1 VSVDGQIDLTGMSLT
16 ANTWYYIY
24 LYEEAGEGAIEYSTQ
39 EPDAPYLG
47 TARVKGGPDNTDPTV
62 APDPTRR
69 YLAPIKSGASANT
82 LRDFIHLPSDEAIY
96 FRETAVAFNLGGA
109 ATSFGTRDISAWC
122 PPVTDRAYLHFYTNG
137 SSGVDI
143 NLDPTNVA
151 NQPLTVA
158 RVTSTSQMWAPV
170 YDGQVVA
177 RNVSGSGS
185 TDIHVLAYLLGR

>member
-1 VSVDGQIDLTGMSLT
+1 M
-16 ANTWYYIY
+16 
-24 LYEEAGEGAIEYSTQ
+24 
-39 EPDAPYLG
+39 
-47 TARVKGGPDNTDPTV
+47 
-62 APDPTRR
+62 
-69 YLAPIKSGASANT
+69 
-82 LRDFIHLPSDEAIY
+82 
-96 FRETAVAFNLGGA
+96 
-109 ATSFGTRDISAWC
+109 
-122 PPVTDRAYLHFYTNG
+122 
-137 SSGVDI
+137 VDI